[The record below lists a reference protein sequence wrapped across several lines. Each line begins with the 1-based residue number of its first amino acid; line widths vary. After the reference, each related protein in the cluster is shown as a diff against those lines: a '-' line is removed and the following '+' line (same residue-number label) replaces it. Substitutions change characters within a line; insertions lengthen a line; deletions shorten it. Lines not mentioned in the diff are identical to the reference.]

1 MSIRVEPIELKRL
14 SFQQNIISFRIMA
27 RSVILACNLNEPTD
41 FKFIR
46 QESDVDGS
54 FLINCILGQTFL
66 TPNTSAILVCLHHT
80 YEHYFNAGKRLNFN
94 LNDARSKGNLLV
106 IDVIKDMANEL
117 CKLDSYEIRTEK
129 WVNDIFEDIETKVT
143 NVLKDKSFV
152 TIILDDVHT
161 LSHLKA
167 NDNLIVG
174 LCRRLKKFSETL
186 TPKLSVIIKLNNSN
200 LYEFLAN
207 NISDLAKVEIQ
218 VNKLTSG
225 YSKEV
230 DGRLVVKKNYGLDGE
245 KTVLYKVNDRNIV
258 IMQPGEP
265 GLNVC

>member
-1 MSIRVEPIELKRL
+1 
-14 SFQQNIISFRIMA
+14 MA

-41 FKFIR
+41 FTFIR

-80 YEHYFNAGKRLNFN
+80 YDHYFNAGKRLNFN
-94 LNDARSKGNLLV
+94 LNDARNKGNLVV
-106 IDVIKDMANEL
+106 IDVLKATANSLCNFDSAKIKP
-117 CKLDSYEIRTEK
+117 EK
-129 WVNDIFEDIETKVT
+129 VVSDIAADIEAKVT
-143 NVLKDKSFV
+143 DLLQFKSSV
-152 TIILDDVHT
+152 TVILDDVHS

-167 NDNLIVG
+167 NDHLIIA
-174 LCRRLKKFSETL
+174 LCRRLQKFSETL
-186 TPKLSVIIKLNNSN
+186 APKLSVIIKLHNSN
-200 LYEFLAN
+200 LYECLAN
-207 NISDLAKVEIQ
+207 NISTLAKSEIQ

-225 YSKEV
+225 QSKEV
-230 DGRLVVKKNYGLDGE
+230 DGRLVVKRGNGFDGE

-265 GLNVC
+265 GLNIC